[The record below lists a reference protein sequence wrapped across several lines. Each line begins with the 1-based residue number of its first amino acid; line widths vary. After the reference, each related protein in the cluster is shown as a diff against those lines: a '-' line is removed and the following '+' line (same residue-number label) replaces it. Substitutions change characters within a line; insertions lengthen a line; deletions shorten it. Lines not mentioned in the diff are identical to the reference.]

1 MSANIVL
8 EPRRNISAS
17 RCGII
22 ETTKRFLYL
31 GGLFTR
37 VKDRRGPMCI
47 VYHSRTM
54 AILTRSAIPHCSRI
68 AMHLKAP
75 LSRAT
80 RLKKGEED
88 ESTPCRSRA
97 ARCKNKFAQVCILLF
112 SFFALSR
119 TVLFVRA

>member
-1 MSANIVL
+1 MHRLPFADNGNI
-8 EPRRNISAS
+8 NA
-17 RCGII
+17 GW
-22 ETTKRFLYL
+22 
-31 GGLFTR
+31 
-37 VKDRRGPMCI
+37 
-47 VYHSRTM
+47 
-54 AILTRSAIPHCSRI
+54 SAIPHCSRI

>member
-1 MSANIVL
+1 MHRLPFADNGNI
-8 EPRRNISAS
+8 NA
-17 RCGII
+17 GW
-22 ETTKRFLYL
+22 
-31 GGLFTR
+31 
-37 VKDRRGPMCI
+37 
-47 VYHSRTM
+47 
-54 AILTRSAIPHCSRI
+54 SAIPHCSRI

-112 SFFALSR
+112 FFFLRYLEQFYSFERDTISKISR
-119 TVLFVRA
+119 G